1 MELEPDELPAFLRRP
16 DLGGVNITIPY
27 KKTVLSLCD
36 ELDETVGLIGSAN
49 TLVRATDGKLRAY
62 NTDAGGFSYLARR
75 TGISFSGKNV
85 VVLGSGGASLTVQ
98 AVARHA
104 GARSVAVISRN
115 GPDNYENLARHAD
128 AEIVINATPAG
139 MYPHAGI
146 SPVDLREFPAC
157 RGVLDLIY
165 NPRRTALLLQAEALG
180 IPCSDGLPMLV
191 KQAAEAEALFFGLT
205 FPTEAVEK
213 IIRSIRQEKTNLVLI
228 GMPGC
233 GKTMVGNLLAA
244 RTGRKAVDLDEE
256 IVRRAGKSIPE
267 IFAQNG
273 ETVFRRLEREM
284 LDRWGQESSLILVT
298 GGGAVL
304 DSRNE
309 PALRQNGRIYHI
321 ERELSRLARQGR
333 PLSEGA
339 DLAAMYADRLPLY
352 QRFRDLAVDNNGAA
366 EDTADAI
373 WRDFL
378 AYSGTER
385 PESESA
391 GNSGA

>member
-1 MELEPDELPAFLRRP
+1 
-16 DLGGVNITIPY
+16 
-27 KKTVLSLCD
+27 
-36 ELDETVGLIGSAN
+36 
-49 TLVRATDGKLRAY
+49 
-62 NTDAGGFSYLARR
+62 
-75 TGISFSGKNV
+75 
-85 VVLGSGGASLTVQ
+85 
-98 AVARHA
+98 
-104 GARSVAVISRN
+104 
-115 GPDNYENLARHAD
+115 
-128 AEIVINATPAG
+128 
-139 MYPHAGI
+139 
-146 SPVDLREFPAC
+146 
-157 RGVLDLIY
+157 
-165 NPRRTALLLQAEALG
+165 
-180 IPCSDGLPMLV
+180 
-191 KQAAEAEALFFGLT
+191 
-205 FPTEAVEK
+205 
-213 IIRSIRQEKTNLVLI
+213 
-228 GMPGC
+228 
-233 GKTMVGNLLAA
+233 
-244 RTGRKAVDLDEE
+244 
-256 IVRRAGKSIPE
+256 
-267 IFAQNG
+267 
-273 ETVFRRLEREM
+273 
-284 LDRWGQESSLILVT
+284 VT